1 MNKNKTSLLVA
12 ALSALLISACG
23 GGGDGRVANATPVA
37 DAGPDQAV
45 TTGNLVT
52 LDGSGSSDAEGDT
65 LSFAWTLT
73 TPAGSAAALSGASS
87 NAPSFTPDVGGAYVA
102 SLIVNDGN
110 SNSAPDTVTIT
121 ATVPIAVGG
130 GAIKGVVRNG
140 LVTAFLGAT
149 AIGSG
154 TTNAAGR
161 YAIDV
166 DPSAVG
172 ETVVVEVRGR
182 PASDSVRTTMVC
194 DVPTAAGGCSGAAF
208 GSEVL
213 VDESFVMSTVIPE
226 LGSTSVNAPVTPVT
240 HAARQRAQALAGTG
254 AVTAAQARQALGE
267 LANIFA
273 GIDPETVEAI
283 DLTDADAVANATP
296 EELAYTAFVSGLLR
310 RSPAD
315 AAAAAGNLA
324 AELADGQLSADAL
337 DQLADDA
344 RTQLSEAA
352 GRNDATGSFTSMNN
366 RAANARAGDGT
377 VTAEADP
384 DRGSPAVARAK
395 AAIANLRNLG
405 NSIDQLGTPGAAF
418 AAEIQAVE
426 AALDDFDL
434 DLQLAPIGQLL
445 NAAEAFYSE
454 SDGTS
459 GSQTVDGVVI
469 TLTAGGDNADDSV
482 TIVGTHTNGAVF
494 DLAASFPGD
503 VEADTRQTLAVL
515 TDGTFDGA
523 AQSAGEPEISLEI
536 IAGDLTVTKQ
546 AAEAIGSG
554 EVEAD
559 DFDSAVL
566 DFSGGLT
573 ITLTDGSGQALS
585 AVGEITLALLN
596 CTNCARETEQTQA
609 PTKVVIDEEPQ
620 DEPLPPVNVTEFS
633 FSGALAGADTADAV
647 DFSFSLTQT
656 ETSARNYDANMD
668 LSASNVPDAAL
679 AISSSAILGDLDA
692 ALTLSLAV
700 VGFDEVNQDL
710 TLSANLLLELN
721 GSTLRI
727 VAVNDADDGTVDE
740 VTITNTAGVVINI
753 TGLSDTSG
761 DGPVGTIS
769 VDDDENVATIE
780 ETDNGL
786 LLIRY
791 ADGTF
796 ESLG

>member
-1 MNKNKTSLLVA
+1 M
-12 ALSALLISACG
+12 
-23 GGGDGRVANATPVA
+23 
-37 DAGPDQAV
+37 
-45 TTGNLVT
+45 
-52 LDGSGSSDAEGDT
+52 
-65 LSFAWTLT
+65 
-73 TPAGSAAALSGASS
+73 
-87 NAPSFTPDVGGAYVA
+87 
-102 SLIVNDGN
+102 
-110 SNSAPDTVTIT
+110 
-121 ATVPIAVGG
+121 
-130 GAIKGVVRNG
+130 
-140 LVTAFLGAT
+140 
-149 AIGSG
+149 
-154 TTNAAGR
+154 
-161 YAIDV
+161 
-166 DPSAVG
+166 
-172 ETVVVEVRGR
+172 
-182 PASDSVRTTMVC
+182 
-194 DVPTAAGGCSGAAF
+194 
-208 GSEVL
+208 
-213 VDESFVMSTVIPE
+213 
-226 LGSTSVNAPVTPVT
+226 
-240 HAARQRAQALAGTG
+240 
-254 AVTAAQARQALGE
+254 
-267 LANIFA
+267 
-273 GIDPETVEAI
+273 
-283 DLTDADAVANATP
+283 
-296 EELAYTAFVSGLLR
+296 
-310 RSPAD
+310 
-315 AAAAAGNLA
+315 
-324 AELADGQLSADAL
+324 
-337 DQLADDA
+337 
-344 RTQLSEAA
+344 
-352 GRNDATGSFTSMNN
+352 
-366 RAANARAGDGT
+366 
-377 VTAEADP
+377 
-384 DRGSPAVARAK
+384 
-395 AAIANLRNLG
+395 
-405 NSIDQLGTPGAAF
+405 
-418 AAEIQAVE
+418 
-426 AALDDFDL
+426 
-434 DLQLAPIGQLL
+434 
-445 NAAEAFYSE
+445 
-454 SDGTS
+454 
-459 GSQTVDGVVI
+459 
-469 TLTAGGDNADDSV
+469 
-482 TIVGTHTNGAVF
+482 
-494 DLAASFPGD
+494 
-503 VEADTRQTLAVL
+503 
-515 TDGTFDGA
+515 
-523 AQSAGEPEISLEI
+523 
-536 IAGDLTVTKQ
+536 TKQ